1 MLITCYN
8 PAQLGD
14 VLLVIL
20 GQPKAEQIV
29 SRKGNIVQI
38 ADRKSGQIIGFNFF
52 KVSEILN
59 DLTAIG
65 QVILDSQQLK
75 KLNQSLQ
82 AAGINYT
89 LIADQDAK
97 FVVGYVEKCEPH
109 PNSNHLH
116 LTQVRVDKAQKLQ
129 IVCGAPNI
137 AAGQMVVVAKV
148 GAMMPNG
155 EIIWPG
161 NLRGAVSN
169 GMICA
174 ARELKLP
181 HAPQKRGILVLPPE
195 KYQVGSIFDLH
206 HAQKVDWK
214 F

>member
-75 KLNQSLQ
+75 N
-82 AAGINYT
+82 
-89 LIADQDAK
+89 
-97 FVVGYVEKCEPH
+97 
-109 PNSNHLH
+109 
-116 LTQVRVDKAQKLQ
+116 
-129 IVCGAPNI
+129 
-137 AAGQMVVVAKV
+137 
-148 GAMMPNG
+148 
-155 EIIWPG
+155 
-161 NLRGAVSN
+161 
-169 GMICA
+169 
-174 ARELKLP
+174 
-181 HAPQKRGILVLPPE
+181 
-195 KYQVGSIFDLH
+195 
-206 HAQKVDWK
+206 
-214 F
+214 

>member
-14 VLLVIL
+14 VLLVVL
-20 GQPKAEQIV
+20 GQAKAEQRV
-29 SRKGNIVQI
+29 SRKANIVQI
-38 ADRKSGQIIGFNFF
+38 ADQETGQIIGFNFF
-52 KVSEILN
+52 KVSELLG
-59 DLTAIG
+59 DLTATG
-65 QVILDSQQLK
+65 QIVLSFQQLK
-75 KLNQSLQ
+75 KLNQALQ
-82 AAGINYT
+82 AAGIDYT
-89 LIADQDAK
+89 LLADQDAK

-116 LTQVRVDKAQKLQ
+116 LTQVKVDKDQELQ

-137 AAGQMVVVAKV
+137 AAGQTVVVAKV

-161 NLRGAVSN
+161 NLRGAISN

-181 HAPQKRGILVLPPE
+181 HAPQKRGILVLSPE

-206 HAQKVDWK
+206 QAQKADWK